1 MELGAYKIDGRS
13 GYIGWASR
21 NDSQTKMQ
29 NWLMRDA
36 VATVGKVEKQEAS
49 LELVTSRTY
58 NHGRDPKIRKLLAQL
73 PLDTHVASD

>member
-1 MELGAYKIDGRS
+1 MLIKSLEVQAIE
-13 GYIGWASR
+13 WASR

-29 NWLMRDA
+29 NWLMKD
-36 VATVGKVEKQEAS
+36 TVGKVEKQEAS
-49 LELVTSRTY
+49 LKLVTSRTY